1 MGIGIDSV
9 FVFSWNVTKFVSLFM
24 ADGMGLG
31 KRREY
36 FIGGSKK
43 MPEFTVIGA
52 SEKAMVAIG
61 GSGGIDI
68 WMRLEKDIRLRERKA
83 PC

>member
-9 FVFSWNVTKFVSLFM
+9 FVFSWNVTKFVPLFM

-52 SEKAMVAIG
+52 SEKALPLLVLVGMVPFRQRFPLTK
-61 GSGGIDI
+61 
-68 WMRLEKDIRLRERKA
+68 MK
-83 PC
+83 